1 MKYDIL
7 KYHIVTTLPDSTSR
21 QENITDNF
29 KKLSKND
36 DFKVNFYYGWYTKN
50 KFYIKLP
57 ITNVIYNC
65 KHFHSYFEKC
75 SGFLGCVQSLLGALN
90 FVKLNNW
97 PYAFILED
105 DVNIDPMI
113 NLKINKYIN
122 EDFDY
127 KLLLLGW
134 DIYPEPGS
142 FTIVNNYLKRSKSA
156 RVHGGYG
163 FLIKQENY
171 DWLINR
177 INGEK
182 VSCRDVSYLNNKFLL
197 DDGVYLLN
205 EKLIIINSTL
215 ARQSSIQ

>member
-1 MKYDIL
+1 MLFIIAKNFIITL
-7 KYHIVTTLPDSTSR
+7 NTTVAFWVAC
-21 QENITDNF
+21 N
-29 KKLSKND
+29 
-36 DFKVNFYYGWYTKN
+36 
-50 KFYIKLP
+50 
-57 ITNVIYNC
+57 
-65 KHFHSYFEKC
+65 HYF
-75 SGFLGCVQSLLGALN
+75 GALN

-113 NLKINKYIN
+113 NFKINKYID

-134 DIYPEPGS
+134 VYPKPGS

-156 RVHGGYG
+156 RVCGGHG

-177 INGEK
+177 INDQK
-182 VSCRDVSYLNNKFLL
+182 VSCRDTFYLNNKFLL

-205 EKLIIINSTL
+205 EKLITLDSTL
-215 ARQSSIQ
+215 ARESSIR